1 MIKSRRDF
9 LASTSCSLLGYSS
22 IFSTLFN
29 LKLAKAAAVDQSDTS
44 GYKALVCIFMFGGND
59 SYNMLIPAESDEY
72 KIYKA
77 ARGGL
82 AIPLTNNSIKSAL
95 LLQTT
100 SQDGRKFAVHPA
112 MSELRD
118 LYGNGQLAFLA
129 NTGTLVEPTTV
140 KSYKNRSSK
149 LPSALFSH
157 NDQRD
162 QWQTGLPQEKSK
174 TGWLGR
180 AVEQLESTE
189 TEKELRAISLN
200 GNNLLQTGQHS
211 GPFTI
216 TDNGGVAIKSTL
228 ASSIFDLFQ
237 SHSNSQNDQEISVF
251 YREFLNSSRKS
262 ISINERFLQAFNTVT
277 LPGNTIATSRLSESL
292 DAVAKS
298 IKLGKKFG
306 LKRQTFFLLAPGWD
320 NHQDLLTT
328 HNSLLS
334 DLSQSLGRF
343 QQTIN
348 TMSMS
353 DEVTTFSASDF
364 ARTLR
369 SNGRGT
375 DHAWGGNHFI
385 LGGAVKGG
393 SIYGSYPAQLLIND
407 GLDVGKNGRLLPT
420 TSCDQYFA
428 ELLRWFGVPRNS
440 LPDVLPNLGNFPAT
454 PLGFLDS

>member
-1 MIKSRRDF
+1 MIKIRREF
-9 LASTSCSLLGYSS
+9 LTKTGCSLLGYSS
-22 IFSTLFN
+22 IYNTLFN
-29 LKLAKAAAVDQSDTS
+29 LKLAEAAAVEQSDSS
-44 GYKALVCIFMFGGND
+44 GYKALVCVFMFGGND
-59 SYNMLIPAESDEY
+59 SYNMLIPAEADEY
-72 KIYKA
+72 KMYKSV
-77 ARGGL
+77 RGGL
-82 AIPLTNNSIKSAL
+82 AIPFANMSKYSAL
-95 LLQTT
+95 LLPTP

-112 MSELRD
+112 MTELRD
-118 LYGNGQLAFLA
+118 LYKSGQLAFLA

-140 KSYKNRSSK
+140 KSYKNRSST

-180 AVEQLESTE
+180 AIDQLQSAE
-189 TEKELRAISLN
+189 TQKELTAISLN
-200 GNNLLQTGQHS
+200 GNNLLQTGKQD

-216 TDNGGVAIKSTL
+216 TGNGGVAMKSAV
-228 ASSIFDLFQ
+228 ASSVFELLEKRSINTGSDE
-237 SHSNSQNDQEISVF
+237 SSVL
-251 YREFLNSSRKS
+251 YNEFLKSSRKS
-262 ISINERFLQAFNTVT
+262 ISINQRFLQAFNTVT
-277 LPGNTIATSRLSESL
+277 LPGKTPATSRLSESL

-298 IKLGKKFG
+298 IKLGKKTG

-320 NHQDLLTT
+320 NHQDLLTA
-328 HNSLLS
+328 HKALLT
-334 DLSQSLGRF
+334 DLSMSLGRF

-348 TMSMS
+348 TMDLSN
-353 DEVTTFSASDF
+353 EVTTFTASDF

-393 SIYGSYPAQLLIND
+393 TVYGSYPEQLLIND
-407 GLDVGKNGRLLPT
+407 GLDVGNNGRLLPT

-428 ELLRWFGVPRNS
+428 ELLRWFGIPANS
-440 LPDVLPNLGNFPAT
+440 MIDVLPNLGNFPAS